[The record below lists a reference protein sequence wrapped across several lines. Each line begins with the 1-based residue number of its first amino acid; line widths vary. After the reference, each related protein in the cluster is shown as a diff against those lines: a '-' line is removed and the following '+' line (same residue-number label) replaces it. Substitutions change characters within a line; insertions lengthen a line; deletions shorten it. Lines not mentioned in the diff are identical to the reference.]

1 VSDREIHALVG
12 GGRRRRTRIRPGV
25 VVIDDAEVL
34 RDCDAAEKLEELI
47 AFGGGQGQRRP
58 APGSEYE
65 PA

>member
-1 VSDREIHALVG
+1 
-12 GGRRRRTRIRPGV
+12 V